1 MTILLQLACFSST
14 LQATDFYYA
23 CNKRATLSVMHQRTD
38 KLQNGGKFL
47 EIESNKM
54 QHLNDQ

>member
-1 MTILLQLACFSST
+1 MKILLQLACFLST
-14 LQATDFYYA
+14 LQATDFYA

-38 KLQNGGKFL
+38 QLQNGGKFL